1 MKRKSQISI
10 QFNWIFVLIVGALI
24 LVFFANI
31 IRTQQRISQNK
42 VSATVL
48 NDIDAIS
55 SGAEVSRGT
64 VQIINIPNLDLGFR
78 CGETCDCAYSLSQI
92 QERFGDKVMFAPD
105 LIQGRRITAWTY
117 DWSMP
122 YRVSNLLFM
131 TSPDVRYI
139 ILDDLGSQ
147 QMAEELDDVL
157 PPKSMIIDGNE
168 EIIFNKEIVD
178 PRDINDIQN
187 LNNYK
192 VKIIGF
198 ARSSDDPLNCVG
210 QSFFNIHCKVP
221 PALQDLG
228 DNFVTGIQII
238 DGTKEFGRFNFV
250 KKNGDEW
257 VTLRADVPYL
267 GESMLYAAIFAEDFT
282 MYRCGVEKLFEKMS
296 YVNKVYTNR
305 TRLLR
310 ADAILANDPLNV
322 CPAKYNQIIAIL
334 DSPASGISSI
344 INDVLFNGISEAKLR
359 SLQSKAFIG
368 SDALEEQNIKL
379 QQTSCQEIF

>member
-1 MKRKSQISI
+1 
-10 QFNWIFVLIVGALI
+10 
-24 LVFFANI
+24 
-31 IRTQQRISQNK
+31 
-42 VSATVL
+42 
-48 NDIDAIS
+48 
-55 SGAEVSRGT
+55 
-64 VQIINIPNLDLGFR
+64 
-78 CGETCDCAYSLSQI
+78 
-92 QERFGDKVMFAPD
+92 
-105 LIQGRRITAWTY
+105 
-117 DWSMP
+117 
-122 YRVSNLLFM
+122 
-131 TSPDVRYI
+131 
-139 ILDDLGSQ
+139 
-147 QMAEELDDVL
+147 
-157 PPKSMIIDGNE
+157 
-168 EIIFNKEIVD
+168 
-178 PRDINDIQN
+178 
-187 LNNYK
+187 
-192 VKIIGF
+192 
-198 ARSSDDPLNCVG
+198 
-210 QSFFNIHCKVP
+210 VP